1 MRFGY
6 LRYKRKDRKGEKD
19 RKSRKEMGSDDI
31 TDDDN
36 SDPVVGVDRN
46 WFCPSEVNLIAI
58 GWEQF
63 FEMKVRVV
71 FILRFDFKDGW
82 SLRSKI
88 EIDFSFTLRYEV
100 PKPEAV
106 RGIQK
111 LLMPHRTTEELFN
124 KIKNA
129 TSSRTKIKNS
139 MSSNL
144 VQNEVCNSR
153 GQNRG
158 KN

>member
-1 MRFGY
+1 MKTKKISCTWWQGKNITSERIELVSLLVRFWIFAMCLITMPRYYMRFGY

-71 FILRFDFKDGW
+71 LVLRFDLKDGVFV
-82 SLRSKI
+82 LR
-88 EIDFSFTLRYEV
+88 
-100 PKPEAV
+100 
-106 RGIQK
+106 
-111 LLMPHRTTEELFN
+111 
-124 KIKNA
+124 
-129 TSSRTKIKNS
+129 
-139 MSSNL
+139 
-144 VQNEVCNSR
+144 
-153 GQNRG
+153 
-158 KN
+158 